1 MIKFIVEIKES
12 TGELVRITF
21 PQRDLPKEGMLSEDI
36 RVVYVTEETLP
47 SPECNNLR
55 HFINEYWY
63 IDQAFVKLGK
73 KPNKHAKWNN
83 STGSWTW
90 DIELF
95 LEDVRQLRRG
105 RLLSCD
111 WTQMPDSPLTAEQ
124 KTAWATYRQALRD
137 FPSTIDPST
146 ASLED
151 LVWPTSP

>member
-21 PQRDLPKEGMLSEDI
+21 PQRDLPEEGMITDDL
-36 RVVYVTEETLP
+36 RVVHVTEDNLP

-63 IDQAFVKLGK
+63 IDEAFVKLGK
-73 KPNKHAKWNN
+73 KPNKHAVWDN
-83 STGSWTW
+83 STRSWTW
-90 DIELF
+90 DTELF
-95 LEDVRQLRRG
+95 LNDVRQLRRG
-105 RLLSCD
+105 RLLASD
-111 WTQMPDSPLTAEQ
+111 WTQMPDSSLTTEQ
-124 KTAWATYRQALRD
+124 KAVWATYRQALRD
-137 FPSTIDPST
+137 FPSTVDPST